1 MLLWIKRIM
10 IGLLILLVLLV
21 LVGTGLF
28 VKLGADSRK
37 MTVEL
42 GLQEGRLTPCPSSP
56 NCVSSDGDAQ
66 DSHYIAPIADP
77 DGTRWDVLV
86 ETVSQMDGATLLN
99 SENTYARFTFVTP
112 LIGFM
117 DDVEFHQRPEQG
129 EIAVRSA
136 SRVGQGDLNANRNR
150 VEAIRNALE
159 SL

>member
-1 MLLWIKRIM
+1 MMHWIKRIM
-10 IGLLILLVLLV
+10 IGLLILVVLLV
-21 LVGTGLF
+21 LAGTGLF
-28 VKLGADSRK
+28 YKLAADSRN

-42 GLQEGRLTPCPSSP
+42 GLQEGRLMPCLSSP
-56 NCVSSDGDAQ
+56 NCVSSDEDPL

-77 DGTRWDVLV
+77 DGSRWNALV
-86 ETVSQMDGATLLN
+86 DTIGRMEGAMLVS
-99 SENTYARFTFVTP
+99 SESAYARFTFVTP
-112 LIGFM
+112 LMGFM

>member
-1 MLLWIKRIM
+1 MVWLKKIM
-10 IGLLILLVLLV
+10 IGLLAFLVLLV
-21 LVGTGLF
+21 IAGAGLF
-28 VKLGADSRK
+28 FKLAADSRN

-42 GLQEGRLTPCPSSP
+42 GLQEGRLMACPSSP
-56 NCVSSDGDAQ
+56 NCVSSDEDAL

-77 DGTRWDVLV
+77 DGSRWDALV
-86 ETVSQMDGATLLN
+86 ETVSRMDGAELVSL
-99 SENTYARFTFVTP
+99 EGAYARFTFVTS

-136 SRVGQGDLNANRNR
+136 SRVGQGDLNANRKR
-150 VEAIRNALE
+150 IEAIRSELE